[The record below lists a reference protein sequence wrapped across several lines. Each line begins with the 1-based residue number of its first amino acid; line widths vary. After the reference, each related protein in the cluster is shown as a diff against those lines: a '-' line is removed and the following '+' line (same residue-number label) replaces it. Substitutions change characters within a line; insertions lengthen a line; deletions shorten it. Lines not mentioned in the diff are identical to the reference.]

1 MAWLQSGKLYSKEL
15 PGGGSCGFGV
25 GHAVNGL
32 GVTYYLHG
40 HGPGDSPSSKAL
52 IYIGLKN
59 YPPRMPAG
67 SLGFLAI
74 GLRVEGY
81 CGPRFVIQVLV
92 MP

>member
-25 GHAVNGL
+25 GHAVKGL
-32 GVTYYLHG
+32 GVTYAVLLTLQVAKHCYE
-40 HGPGDSPSSKAL
+40 K
-52 IYIGLKN
+52 

-81 CGPRFVIQVLV
+81 CGPSFVIQFLV